1 MALGN
6 HSTITEFILLGLP
19 ADPDIQALLFVL
31 FLGIYL
37 LTLMGNLMMLLVIR
51 TDSHLQKPMYFF
63 LSHLSFVDLCF
74 SSVTVPKLLE
84 NLLSKTK
91 VISKEGCLIQA
102 FFVLDI
108 GGTEVLLLSAMAYDR
123 YAAICHPLLYGQMM
137 SSQVC
142 VRLVWA
148 SWSLSFLDAVI
159 NIPLATDLNFCET
172 RTISHYSCELPSLF
186 PLSCSDVTSNVT
198 VLVISSL
205 LHGFG
210 TFLLIF
216 ISYALI
222 ASTILSI
229 STTTGRSKTFST
241 CFSHLVTVS
250 FFYGSALLRY
260 LLPTSGSPLELIF
273 SIQYGV
279 VTPLVNPLIYSLK
292 NKEVKAALRRTLEK
306 CLQWHR

>member
-63 LSHLSFVDLCF
+63 QNHLSFVDLCF

-84 NLLSKTK
+84 NLLSKTR

-108 GGTEVLLLSAMAYDR
+108 GGTETLLLSAMAYDR

-186 PLSCSDVTSNVT
+186 SLSCSYVTSNVT

-210 TFLLIF
+210 IFLLIF
-216 ISYALI
+216 ISYVRI
-222 ASTILSI
+222 ASIILSI
-229 STTTGRSKTFST
+229 SSTTGRSKTFST
-241 CFSHLVTVS
+241 CSSHLVTVS
-250 FFYGSALLRY
+250 FFYGSALLCY

-273 SIQYGV
+273 SIQYAV

-292 NKEVKAALRRTLEK
+292 NREVKAALRRTLEK
-306 CLQWHR
+306 CLQLHR

>member
-19 ADPDIQALLFVL
+19 ADPNIQALLFVL
-31 FLGIYL
+31 FLEIYL

-51 TDSHLQKPMYFF
+51 TDSHLQTPMYFF

-91 VISKEGCLIQA
+91 IISKEGCLIQA

-108 GGTEVLLLSAMAYDR
+108 GGTETLLLSAMAYDH

-142 VRLVWA
+142 MRLVWA
-148 SWSLSFLDAVI
+148 SRSLSFLDAVI
-159 NIPLATDLNFCET
+159 NIPLATNLNFCET

-198 VLVISSL
+198 VLVVSTV

-216 ISYALI
+216 LSYVRI
-222 ASTILSI
+222 ASIILSI

-273 SIQYGV
+273 SIQYAV

-292 NKEVKAALRRTLEK
+292 NKEVKAALKRTLEK

>member
-1 MALGN
+1 
-6 HSTITEFILLGLP
+6 
-19 ADPDIQALLFVL
+19 
-31 FLGIYL
+31 
-37 LTLMGNLMMLLVIR
+37 
-51 TDSHLQKPMYFF
+51 MYFF

-91 VISKEGCLIQA
+91 IISKEGCLIQA

-108 GGTEVLLLSAMAYDR
+108 GGTEILLLSAMAYDR

-159 NIPLATDLNFCET
+159 NIPLATNLNFCET

-198 VLVISSL
+198 VLVVSTV

-216 ISYALI
+216 ISYVRI
-222 ASTILSI
+222 ASIILSI

-273 SIQYGV
+273 SIQYAV

-292 NKEVKAALRRTLEK
+292 NKEVKAALKRTLEK